1 MDLKVVRFLGF
12 GCRLGQL
19 CAPRHRFFVSC
30 ADVVDPKVEVDLL
43 RVPMRPLGRTVI
55 RRELDPHPWLTF
67 DDDHVPVVLS
77 VHCATEEPGPKA
89 ALGGQIRGLEN
100 DDLMLDS
107 HRVMLARS
115 LAEDQP

>member
-55 RRELDPHPWLTF
+55 RRELDPTRGSPSTTTMCQSSSASI
-67 DDDHVPVVLS
+67 VPPRSPAQKLLS
-77 VHCATEEPGPKA
+77 A
-89 ALGGQIRGLEN
+89 
-100 DDLMLDS
+100 
-107 HRVMLARS
+107 ARS
-115 LAEDQP
+115 AASKTTT